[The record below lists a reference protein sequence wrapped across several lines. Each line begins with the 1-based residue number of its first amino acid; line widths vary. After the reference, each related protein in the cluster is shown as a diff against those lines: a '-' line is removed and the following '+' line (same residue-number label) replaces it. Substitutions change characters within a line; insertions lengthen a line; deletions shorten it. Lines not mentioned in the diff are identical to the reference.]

1 MYDAVNG
8 GDVEPA
14 EIVVSDLQE
23 PLVEPTVELRRCP
36 VKQRH
41 SSSRCPA
48 NEYVLL
54 IDEGEPECYEEAMT
68 YVHKKGQ
75 CSVMQD

>member
-23 PLVEPTVELRRCP
+23 PLVEPTVELRRYFLKERQFLKILC
-36 VKQRH
+36 Q
-41 SSSRCPA
+41 
-48 NEYVLL
+48 
-54 IDEGEPECYEEAMT
+54 
-68 YVHKKGQ
+68 
-75 CSVMQD
+75 